1 MSERF
6 QSAQQVL
13 ETVFGLQEFR
23 GFQKNIIDCVVSGQ
37 DALVLMP
44 TGGGKSLCYQI
55 PALMRAGTAVV
66 VSPLIAL
73 MADQV
78 GALKELGLNA
88 AFLNST
94 LTSEEAI
101 AVRRDAYAGR
111 LDFLYVSPERLV
123 QPSTLDF
130 LAQLDI
136 SLFAI
141 DEAHCVSMWGHDFRP
156 EYGALHVL
164 REQWPQVPRIA
175 LTATADTAT
184 REEICEKLL
193 TNPQR
198 FIASFDRPNIRYRV
212 VEKPK
217 EKDGAL
223 QLLVDFIQSE
233 HPGECGI
240 VYCFSRATVE
250 KAADYLCAHGIN
262 ATSYHA
268 GMETAV
274 RQERLER
281 FLNTDGLVMCATI
294 AFGMG
299 INKPDVRFVAHI
311 DMPKS
316 IENYFQET
324 GRAGRDGLPADA
336 WMCYGLKDV
345 MNQLRFIEQSD
356 ADEIYKRRSSGKL
369 DSMLALAETVNCR
382 RRMILNYFGEEAP
395 ENCGNCDNCVEP
407 PEVID
412 ATENAK
418 KLVSCIYRCLQKSG
432 YGFGAQHIIAVLRGE
447 KTEKVLREGHDTLS
461 TFGIGADVEQDV
473 WRRLLRQLL
482 ARRMVTVDP
491 DHYNVLALGSV
502 KGLLKGGETISMRRF
517 STAMRLK
524 RRTKKELYA
533 LNDDDMV
540 LFEELKKWRKA
551 KAAELGKP
559 PYVVFTDATL
569 NEIAKKRP
577 HAVSQ
582 MVGISGI
589 GEKKLEHYGADVV
602 GLIHKFEDAAAGVVP
617 EPDEGFNGVIANDS
631 GFGGDYGEVEF

>member
-13 ETVFGLQEFR
+13 ETVFGLQAFR

-94 LTSEEAI
+94 LSSEEAI

-130 LAQLDI
+130 LAKLDI

-223 QLLVDFIQSE
+223 QLLVDFIQGE

-240 VYCFSRATVE
+240 VYGFSRATVE
-250 KAADYLCAHGIN
+250 MAADYLCAHGIN

-418 KLVSCIYRCLQKSG
+418 KLVSCIYRCIKKSG
-432 YGFGAQHIIAVLRGE
+432 YGFGALHIIAVLRGE

-461 TFGIGADVEQDV
+461 TFGIGADVGQDV

-491 DHYNVLALGSV
+491 DHYNVLALGNV
-502 KGLLKGGETISMRRF
+502 KGLLKEGETISMRRF

-533 LNDDDMV
+533 LNDSDMA

-602 GLIHKFEDAAAGVVP
+602 GIIHKFEDAAAGVVP

>member
-1 MSERF
+1 MKDFGVVVVDRN
-6 QSAQQVL
+6 QSAQQIL
-13 ETVFGLQEFR
+13 EKVFGLQTFR
-23 GFQKNIIDCVVSGQ
+23 GFQKDVIECVASGR

-55 PALMRAGTAVV
+55 PALMRRGTAVV

-88 AFLNST
+88 ACLNST
-94 LTSEEAI
+94 LTSEEVI
-101 AVRRDAYAGR
+101 AVRREAYAGR

-123 QPSTLDF
+123 MPSMLQF
-130 LAQLDI
+130 LEQLDI

-156 EYGALHVL
+156 EYGTLHVL
-164 REQWPQVPRIA
+164 REKWPQVPRIA

-193 TNPQR
+193 TEPQR
-198 FIASFDRPNIRYRV
+198 FVASFDRPNIRYRV

-217 EKDGAL
+217 DKDGAL
-223 QLLVDFIQSE
+223 QLLVDFIKNE

-240 VYCFSRATVE
+240 VYGFSRATVE
-250 KAADYLCAHGIN
+250 AAADYLCAHGIN

-268 GMETAV
+268 GFDAAV
-274 RQERLER
+274 RQERQNR
-281 FLNTDGLVMCATI
+281 FLTSDSLVMCATI

-336 WMCYGLKDV
+336 WMCFGLKDV

-369 DSMLALAETVNCR
+369 DAMLALAETVNCR

-418 KLVSCIYRCLQKSG
+418 KLVSCIYRCIKKSG
-432 YGFGAQHIIAVLRGE
+432 YGFGAQHIIAVLQGE

-461 TFGIGADVEQDV
+461 TFGIGADTDADT
-473 WRRLLRQLL
+473 WRRILRQLL

-491 DHYNVLALGSV
+491 DHFNVLALGNV
-502 KGLLKGGETISMRRF
+502 KGLLKGGETVSIRRF
-517 STAMRLK
+517 TAASRMR

-533 LNDDDMV
+533 LNDDDMT
-540 LFEELKKWRKA
+540 LFEELKKWRKQ

-577 HAVSQ
+577 KAYSQ
-582 MVGISGI
+582 MDGISGI
-589 GEKKLEHYGADVV
+589 GEKKLEHYGRDIIRLVCDFEGHELRNAAEV
-602 GLIHKFEDAAAGVVP
+602 IHERYGMTDF
-617 EPDEGFNGVIANDS
+617 
-631 GFGGDYGEVEF
+631 GEVVF